1 MADRAADTP
10 ARAPRRDR
18 RGSGGAPG
26 AATISPR
33 ATGPAPVTP
42 AAWHWEARATTIAA
56 IEAAL
61 ARFWATAAQEAE
73 SDGVNPRETA
83 EARGD
88 PRLAGHLEDGGDV
101 RVRTRTSV
109 LTLVVVAARPETA
122 SRALATMQ
130 VLEERHPS
138 RMVILAPGD
147 PDGPSALDAR
157 ISLTCHP
164 RRGSVSETC
173 AERIVLHTGGEL
185 AQHLA
190 GVATPLLIHDLPV
203 VVWWPDDPPIGSRL
217 FRELVETSD
226 EVLLDSGAFR
236 DDGTRR
242 LTALAALVADERV
255 AARDI
260 GWMRLTLWR
269 ELLAGLFD
277 HPLLAPELPSVK
289 AVRIDVAQPGKVLR
303 VSKPLLFA
311 GWLAGMLGWGP
322 GDPLTAKEQ
331 AGSLVGSW
339 THERRHVRLELRP
352 VHALDALSLRSSGSL
367 VRVEL
372 ELGTARHP
380 IRARVVRQP
389 DHLLATA
396 DWNGAEVIRRA
407 GRLEPFDEAPYVAE
421 ALDEVGHDRIFEQA
435 VLGAAR
441 LLAG

>member
-1 MADRAADTP
+1 MRLAGAGD
-10 ARAPRRDR
+10 
-18 RGSGGAPG
+18 GSQ
-26 AATISPR
+26 S
-33 ATGPAPVTP
+33 
-42 AAWHWEARATTIAA
+42 WHWEAQATTIAG
-56 IEAAL
+56 IEEAL
-61 ARFWATAAQEAE
+61 ARFWAMVAREASADGFSPGQTADAL
-73 SDGVNPRETA
+73 
-83 EARGD
+83 GD
-88 PRLAGHLEDGGDV
+88 PRLAGLLGAAEEV

-109 LTLVVVAARPETA
+109 LTLVVVATRPETA
-122 SRALATMQ
+122 TRALATMS
-130 VLEERHPS
+130 VLEGRHPS
-138 RMVILAPGD
+138 RVVILAPGD
-147 PDGPSALDAR
+147 PDGPSSLDAR
-157 ISLTCHP
+157 ISLTCQP
-164 RRGSVSETC
+164 RQGSMTETC
-173 AERIVLHTGGEL
+173 AERIMIHAGGEL

-203 VVWWPDDPPIGSRL
+203 VAWWPDDPPIGSRP

-226 EVLLDSGAFR
+226 QVLLDSGSFR

-242 LTALAALVADERV
+242 LAALAALVADERI

-277 HPLLAPELPSVK
+277 HPLLGPELPSVK
-289 AVRIDVAQPGKVLR
+289 AVRIDVAQPGRILR

-311 GWLAGMLGWGP
+311 GWLASMLGWTP
-322 GDPLTAKEQ
+322 ARPPTLKEQ
-331 AGSLVGSW
+331 TGSLIGSW
-339 THERRHVRLELRP
+339 TRGRQQIRLELRP
-352 VHALDALSLRSSGSL
+352 VHALDALSLHSSGSL

-372 ELGTARHP
+372 ELGTSRHP

-421 ALDEVGHDRIFEQA
+421 VLDEVGHDRIFEQA
-435 VLGAAR
+435 VLGGAR